1 MPTSLKLNPIN
12 RGFQTRLVMG
22 EGSISVNN
30 DFKLI
35 EQPVCTEI
43 DDRSKKYDFMVSF
56 DDLAGFYDWK
66 VYNLFGSNFSES
78 AIITVELNFS
88 FHKTYHSINFY
99 LKF

>member
-1 MPTSLKLNPIN
+1 MGKHMPTSLKLNPII
-12 RGFQTRLVMG
+12 RGFETRLVM
-22 EGSISVNN
+22 EKGSISVNN

-35 EQPVCTEI
+35 GQPICTEM

-66 VYNLFGSNFSES
+66 VYNLFGRNFSES

-88 FHKTYHSINFY
+88 FHKLITQ
-99 LKF
+99 